1 MLLYQVKALAIY
13 LTSPIKIIRQVFVLK
28 IINIFSYTQKNAVFY
43 QIHLLHLYY
52 KHQSHD
58 YNFLSLM
65 NKAILQARQND
76 KQTLISRDK
85 HGNEYQD

>member
-1 MLLYQVKALAIY
+1 MLAVQETESFSRMLLYQVKALAIY

-58 YNFLSLM
+58 YIFLSLM

-76 KQTLISRDK
+76 KQT
-85 HGNEYQD
+85 